1 MRAVTLRGV
10 RLRALLIFAVAL
22 VCVPSAVSAS
32 GSPTQ
37 LLASILAAARA
48 AHSVHYVSSASL
60 GASHVSQVGDAGATQ
75 GIQRITFRNAGKTGH
90 LTVIFV
96 ANSAYLRGDAFTL
109 IDYLGFK
116 AGAAA
121 AYADRWILVPHSDGA
136 YSTIAAGVTFSAA
149 IGELELSAP
158 LTRVPDTTIGGRRV
172 VGVRG
177 KSSTTPGSI
186 AATLYARAAGQPLP
200 VREVATAGKTRAVV
214 TFSRWNEPVH
224 VAVPASA
231 VSISKVRLHP

>member
-1 MRAVTLRGV
+1 LRAV
-10 RLRALLIFAVAL
+10 RLRALLVFAVAL

-37 LLASILAAARA
+37 LLTSILAAARA
-48 AHSVHYVSSASL
+48 ERSVHYVSSASL
-60 GASHVSQVGDAGATQ
+60 GDVHVSQVGDAGATE
-75 GIQRITFRNAGKTGH
+75 GIQRFTYRNAGKTGH

-96 ANSAYLRGDAFTL
+96 ADTAYLRGDAFTL
-109 IDYLGFK
+109 VDYMGFK

-121 AYADRWILVPHSDGA
+121 AYAGRWILVPHADIA
-136 YSTIAAGVTFSAA
+136 YSAIAAGVTFSSA
-149 IGELELSAP
+149 ISELKLSAP
-158 LTRVPDTTIGGRRV
+158 LTRAPDTTIGGRRV
-172 VGVRG
+172 IGVRG
-177 KSSTTPGSI
+177 KSSTSPGSI
-186 AATLYARAAGQPLP
+186 VATLYARAAGPPLP

-231 VSISKVRLHP
+231 VPISKVRQHH